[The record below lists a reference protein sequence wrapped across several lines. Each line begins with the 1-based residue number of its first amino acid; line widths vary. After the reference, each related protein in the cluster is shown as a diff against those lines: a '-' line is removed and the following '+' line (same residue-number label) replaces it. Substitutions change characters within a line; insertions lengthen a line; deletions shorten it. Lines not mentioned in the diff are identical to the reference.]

1 MLMNGDEPWF
11 FSQVCSNKRLAGNR
25 REIRRL
31 RVVLGV
37 LCDMPLS
44 DDESFLPRDAMHPRY
59 QPWACV
65 RPCPCLSQAGVLLKR
80 QNLGSLKQ
88 HHTWQ
93 LARFQLTRRIA
104 RSLGDSWASCVF
116 YDGPPSTQRKRDVML
131 STCFISST
139 LLFGSDHLC
148 RPKRKHSKFEN
159 HIFLG
164 EAIMLYVQ
172 YLWCDIFWKLE

>member
-1 MLMNGDEPWF
+1 MMSRFYRAMLCIRGTSHEPV
-11 FSQVCSNKRLAGNR
+11 SVRVC
-25 REIRRL
+25 
-31 RVVLGV
+31 V
-37 LCDMPLS
+37 C
-44 DDESFLPRDAMHPRY
+44 
-59 QPWACV
+59 
-65 RPCPCLSQAGVLLKR
+65 PCPCLSQAGVLLKR
-80 QNLGSLKQ
+80 QNLGSPKQ

-139 LLFGSDHLC
+139 SLFGSDHLC

-159 HIFLG
+159 HIFFRRSNYALCAVSLMWHILKTRIVSLCF
-164 EAIMLYVQ
+164 ESAACFKKTRI
-172 YLWCDIFWKLE
+172 IFTF